1 MDMETSEDEEEDGQ
15 INKFEDYN
23 ERNRRS
29 PSKAVLDDE
38 PVQYEGLRKI
48 CLSRDLLAKQY
59 MTPWFEELV
68 KGEALLLNL
77 LSCI

>member
-15 INKFEDYN
+15 INKFEEYEEKD
-23 ERNRRS
+23 RRS
-29 PSKAVLDDE
+29 SSKAVLDDE
-38 PVQYEGLRKI
+38 PIQYEDLKKI

-68 KGEALLLNL
+68 KGNGLFLTLP
-77 LSCI
+77 SPV

>member
-15 INKFEDYN
+15 INKFDEYD
-23 ERNRRS
+23 EKDRRS
-29 PSKAVLDDE
+29 PSKAVHDDE
-38 PVQYEGLRKI
+38 PVQYEDLKKI

-68 KGEALLLNL
+68 KGERLFLIIV
-77 LSCI
+77 SYI